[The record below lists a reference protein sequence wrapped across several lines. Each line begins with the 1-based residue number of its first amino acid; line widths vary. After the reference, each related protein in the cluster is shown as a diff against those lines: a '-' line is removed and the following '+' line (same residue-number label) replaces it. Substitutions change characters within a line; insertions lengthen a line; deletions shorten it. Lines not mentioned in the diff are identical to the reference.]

1 MANIIGTDGN
11 DTLEGTYAS
20 DKINGKAGND
30 TIIASGGNDRLTGG
44 GDNDKFVYK
53 DDYNYNPYYGK
64 TDIIIDFGRVAKG
77 TNSTAAVIAE
87 VDTLI
92 FESDGLTVQNLLL
105 AQNGNNLE
113 ITFEKGSVLT
123 VILQNFALQNLN
135 NPSLSTGGTFGLGN
149 IEFDNQTSITK
160 SFDVF
165 NANSIQSTI
174 FSKNTVTF
182 LNELNN
188 NVSGFDDSDDVINAQ
203 GGDDKID
210 GKSGND
216 ILRGGV
222 GNDTL
227 IGGGGNDT
235 LRGYRGIDSLLGG
248 IGDDVLIV
256 DASSSNNTL
265 NGGAGDD
272 TLNAQFSSGDNLLSG
287 GNGNDFLDI
296 SGYEDFDKYGNEI
309 EQVPSLGNNTLNGGA
324 GDDTLNAQ
332 FSFGNN
338 LLSGGNGNDFFDL
351 SSILAGS
358 IRDLSLTS
366 LVTETV
372 DGGIGDDVLRVSYHE
387 SYTSSSSSP
396 EGITTIFNATTNIGS
411 ITSGNNRVR
420 YKNIEGLNIQS
431 TRYDDLIVG
440 SNGNDTINDSID
452 DSFNAP
458 GYSYGNDTIDGGI
471 GDDVLTVRYDN
482 YTGNTQGITTIFN
495 ATTNVGSITAG
506 ANNQVSYKNIERLNI
521 YDTDYD
527 DLIVGSN
534 GNDSIYVGG
543 FYHPSPNSIQGGGN
557 GNDTIDGGVSD
568 DLLTVNYVNY
578 YREYRTGPTEG
589 ITTTFNAT
597 TNIGSI
603 TAGAKYQVSYKN
615 IERFN
620 ISGTTFD
627 DLIVGNNGNDTLSG
641 GDAGNDTIDGG
652 VGDDLLTVNYNYYD
666 NYDTIG
672 SIEGITTTFNATTN
686 IGSIRAGAKYQVSY
700 KNIERLDISGTRFDD
715 LIVGNNGNDTL
726 SGGYGTDSL
735 YGGAGSDTFAFSS
748 LSGDIDT
755 LYDFNATND
764 LIQISAYGFGSELSI
779 GSLAAGQFTIGIS
792 ATTSTQRIIYN
803 NITGALYF
811 DLDGSGG
818 SFTQT
823 QLAELFGGVSLT
835 EKNFVVV

>member
-1 MANIIGTDGN
+1 
-11 DTLEGTYAS
+11 
-20 DKINGKAGND
+20 
-30 TIIASGGNDRLTGG
+30 
-44 GDNDKFVYK
+44 
-53 DDYNYNPYYGK
+53 
-64 TDIIIDFGRVAKG
+64 
-77 TNSTAAVIAE
+77 
-87 VDTLI
+87 
-92 FESDGLTVQNLLL
+92 
-105 AQNGNNLE
+105 
-113 ITFEKGSVLT
+113 
-123 VILQNFALQNLN
+123 
-135 NPSLSTGGTFGLGN
+135 
-149 IEFDNQTSITK
+149 
-160 SFDVF
+160 
-165 NANSIQSTI
+165 
-174 FSKNTVTF
+174 
-182 LNELNN
+182 
-188 NVSGFDDSDDVINAQ
+188 
-203 GGDDKID
+203 
-210 GKSGND
+210 
-216 ILRGGV
+216 
-222 GNDTL
+222 
-227 IGGGGNDT
+227 
-235 LRGYRGIDSLLGG
+235 
-248 IGDDVLIV
+248 VLIV

-272 TLNAQFSSGDNLLSG
+272 RLNAQFSSGDNLLSG

-420 YKNIEGLNIQS
+420 YKNIEGLNIQG

-440 SNGNDTINDSID
+440 SNGNDTINDA
-452 DSFNAP
+452 FNAP
-458 GYSYGNDTIDGGI
+458 WSDNYGNDTIDGGI

-482 YTGNTQGITTIFN
+482 KTGNTEGITTIFN
-495 ATTNVGSITAG
+495 ATTNIGSITAG

-543 FYHPSPNSIQGGGN
+543 FYRPSPNSIQGGGN

-578 YREYRTGPTEG
+578 YREYRSGPTEG

-597 TNIGSI
+597 SNIGSI

-620 ISGTTFD
+620 ISGTAFD
-627 DLIVGNNGNDTLSG
+627 DLIVGNNGNDM
-641 GDAGNDTIDGG
+641 
-652 VGDDLLTVNYNYYD
+652 
-666 NYDTIG
+666 
-672 SIEGITTTFNATTN
+672 
-686 IGSIRAGAKYQVSY
+686 
-700 KNIERLDISGTRFDD
+700 
-715 LIVGNNGNDTL
+715 L

-748 LSGDIDT
+748 LSGDIDI

-764 LIQISAYGFGSELSI
+764 LIQISADGFGSELSI

-803 NITGALYF
+803 NITGALYI
-811 DLDGSGG
+811 DRNGSAGE
-818 SFTQT
+818 STQVQFA
-823 QLAELFGGVSLT
+823 QLEAGVSLT